1 MAKTTKD
8 MTTGDPAKGLIIFAI
23 PMILGNLFQQL
34 YNIIDT
40 IIVGNFVGEEAL
52 AAVGASTSLAFLF
65 IALATGM
72 SIGSSVVISRFFGGK
87 QLDKMKTAI
96 YTIIFTTLAL
106 SVVLTIVGLLFN
118 KSILKIM
125 NTPDN
130 IFDDASTYLGIY
142 FLGLVFLFMYNTF
155 NAIFNALGKSTIPL
169 IFLLFSSGVNVVLD
183 LLFVAR
189 FNMGVAGAAYAT
201 LIAQGISAVL
211 SFIVLMI
218 NLSKI
223 HTDKFK
229 LFDFNILGSIAYI
242 AIPSTIQ
249 QSIVSFGLI
258 FVQSLVNTFGST
270 VMAGYT
276 AATKVD
282 SIAIMP
288 MIAVGNAMSTF
299 TAQNIGA
306 NKLDRIK
313 TGYKAA
319 LLLTTIVSITVTLL
333 LFIFGEVLIGAF
345 VDSTSSQAVIDVG
358 TNYLRVVSIFY
369 IIMGTMNSTNG
380 ILRGAGDIKWFM
392 TSTLFNFFTRV
403 AFAYLLAY
411 IFKVPETIWY
421 TIPIGWAVGLII
433 SFTRYKSN
441 KWKSSIKKEAAD

>member
-1 MAKTTKD
+1 MAKD
-8 MTTGDPAKGLIIFAI
+8 MTNGDPAKGLIVFAI

-87 QLDKMKTAI
+87 QLEKMKTAI
-96 YTIIFTTLAL
+96 YTIIFTAL
-106 SVVLTIVGLLFN
+106 VISIVLTMVGLIFN
-118 KSILKIM
+118 KSILKLM

-130 IFDDASTYLGIY
+130 IFDDASVYLGIY
-142 FLGLVFLFMYNTF
+142 FLGLTFLFMYNTF

-169 IFLLFSSGVNVVLD
+169 VFLIFSSGVNVVLD
-183 LLFVAR
+183 LLFVAK
-189 FNMGVAGAAYAT
+189 FQMGVAGAAYAT

-211 SFIVLMI
+211 SFIVLMY
-218 NLSKI
+218 NLSKMP
-223 HTDKFK
+223 TENFK
-229 LFDFNILGSIAYI
+229 LFDLRILGSIAYI

-313 TGYKAA
+313 KGYKAA
-319 LLLTTIVSITVTLL
+319 LMLTAIVSITVTLL
-333 LFIFGEVLIGAF
+333 LFIFGDVLIGAF
-345 VDSTSSQAVIDVG
+345 VDSTSSQAVINVG

-392 TSTLFNFFTRV
+392 ASTLCNFFTRV

-411 IFKVPETIWY
+411 IFKIPETIWY
-421 TIPIGWAVGLII
+421 TIPIGWGVGLII

-441 KWKSSIKKEAAD
+441 KWKSNITKEPAD